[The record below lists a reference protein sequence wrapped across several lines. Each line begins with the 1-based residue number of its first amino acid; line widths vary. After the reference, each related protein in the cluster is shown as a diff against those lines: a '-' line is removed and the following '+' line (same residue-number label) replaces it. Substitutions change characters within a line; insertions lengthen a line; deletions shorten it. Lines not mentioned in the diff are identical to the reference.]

1 VTLELSAIFHRDEGA
16 QAARAGWPSIEQA
29 RRWGELDPYLEGCPY
44 PGAIRA
50 CRARAEDVAATREE
64 IWATLVGSAIRQFWF
79 DNTDKQLAAALVE
92 AGSERLG
99 APGSAW
105 ERLGA
110 RLTRTS
116 GEARTGQY
124 GRARRACQAKLSG
137 RNPRASGTHISPL
150 VALLGTFARK

>member
-1 VTLELSAIFHRDEGA
+1 MTLELSAIFHRDEGA

-110 RLTRTS
+110 PGSEADAYVGRSPYRSVRASPTGVS
-116 GEARTGQY
+116 GEAIRT
-124 GRARRACQAKLSG
+124 
-137 RNPRASGTHISPL
+137 
-150 VALLGTFARK
+150 